1 MKKLHSN
8 KILLSS
14 LVIVLVIAFLF
25 SSFSTLFSA
34 RAATVNELKSKL
46 SQAQS
51 EKAAAESKLNS
62 IKSDKIDLEAEKK
75 AIDLQLAE
83 LGTEIHTVNNQ
94 ISEVQSEI
102 DAKQSE
108 IDIAQAELDEYTAL
122 YETRVRVMYECGN
135 TSYLD
140 VIFGSESFSDLLYRI
155 DLVNQIVDYDQSIM
169 DNMKASINV
178 IKEAKAVIEA
188 RKEELE
194 VSKSILDVKAS
205 QLESVQA
212 SKIELLSKLAAD
224 EATYKKILDD
234 ADAAE
239 ASLRAQIQSMT
250 TSSSAA
256 TPAKNYSSEQFVW
269 PTNTTY
275 ITSSYG
281 TRFHPIQKRY
291 KTHTGVDIGAGQGA
305 PIYAAASGT
314 VLSAGWN
321 SGYGKYIVIN
331 HGGGVQTLYA
341 HSSALYVQAGD
352 TVTKGQTIAAVGS
365 TGNSTGP
372 HLHFE
377 VLNYGQHTDPMA
389 YFN

>member
-1 MKKLHSN
+1 MKKLRSN
-8 KILLSS
+8 KFLISS
-14 LVIVLVIAFLF
+14 LVIVLVLAFLL
-25 SSFSTLFSA
+25 SSFSSLFSV

-51 EKAAAESKLNS
+51 EKAAAQNKLNS
-62 IKSDKIDLEAEKK
+62 IKSNKVDLQAEKK
-75 AIDLQLAE
+75 EIDLQLAD

-94 ISEVQSEI
+94 IAEVQSEI
-102 DAKQSE
+102 DAKQEE
-108 IDIAQAELDEYTAL
+108 INVAQNELDEYTAL

-135 TSYLD
+135 ASYID
-140 VIFGSESFSDLLYRI
+140 VIFGSQSFSDLLYRI
-155 DLVNQIVDYDQSIM
+155 DLINQIVDYDQSIM
-169 DNMKASINV
+169 DNMKAAINV

-205 QLESVQA
+205 QLEAVQA
-212 SKIELLSKLAAD
+212 AKIELLSKLEAD
-224 EATYKKILDD
+224 EATYKKILDE

-239 ASLRAQIQSMT
+239 ASLRSQIQAMT
-250 TSSSAA
+250 TSPGASSS
-256 TPAKNYSSEQFVW
+256 KNYSSERFVW

-275 ITSSYG
+275 ITSQYG

-291 KTHTGVDIGAGQGA
+291 KTHTGIDIGAGQGA

-377 VLNYGQHTDPMA
+377 VLNYGQHTDPMS